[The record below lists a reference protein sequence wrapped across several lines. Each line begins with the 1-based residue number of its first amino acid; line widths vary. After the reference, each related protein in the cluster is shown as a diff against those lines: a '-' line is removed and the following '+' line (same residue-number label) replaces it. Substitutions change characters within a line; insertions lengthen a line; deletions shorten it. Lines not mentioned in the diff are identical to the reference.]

1 VRLLLDTH
9 VFLWVVLGSP
19 KLKPSARSLVEDSSA
34 VFVSSA
40 SIWEV
45 AIKAAMGKIDV
56 EPSLLIDEIE
66 QGGFIELPVTAR
78 HAAGV
83 GSLPQ
88 LHGDP
93 FDRILIAQALAE
105 HLALL
110 TSDRQLARYGPAV
123 RCL

>member
-9 VFLWVVLGSP
+9 IFLWVVLGSP
-19 KLKPSARSLVEDSSA
+19 KLKPAARSLLQSSSA
-34 VFVSSA
+34 VYVSSA

-45 AIKAAMGKIDV
+45 AIKAALGKIDV
-56 EPSLLIDEIE
+56 EPAVLVDEIE
-66 QGGFIELPVTAR
+66 QGGFLELPVTAR

-105 HLALL
+105 PLALL
-110 TSDRQLARYGPAV
+110 TSDRQLARYGPVV
-123 RCL
+123 RCI